1 VPVKAG
7 YGTAMGTANC
17 VSPSVTACQSIKRS
31 SSANKMQSEAAD
43 FAPGPPPG
51 ELDEEYAPS
60 LIQAYSLH
68 SIETVFA
75 IV

>member
-1 VPVKAG
+1 
-7 YGTAMGTANC
+7 
-17 VSPSVTACQSIKRS
+17 
-31 SSANKMQSEAAD
+31 MQSEAAD